1 MSGRHS
7 RNFLKGLSNTMD
19 KNTIVRK
26 GWYYRRSP
34 IFDENNQIGLIVKH
48 PVCDIALVEKLKY
61 SKKSDSWSIIDLY
74 EETLVAEVL
83 WNNSV
88 VEKWPLLNLVEVK

>member
-1 MSGRHS
+1 MSGRRL
-7 RNFLKGLSNTMD
+7 RNFLKGLSNTMT

-34 IFDENNQIGLIVKH
+34 ILDANNLIGLIIAPPRHDV
-48 PVCDIALVEKLKY
+48 ALVENLKY
-61 SKKSDSWSIIDLY
+61 SKKSDTWSIVDLY
-74 EETLVAEVL
+74 EDTLVAEVL